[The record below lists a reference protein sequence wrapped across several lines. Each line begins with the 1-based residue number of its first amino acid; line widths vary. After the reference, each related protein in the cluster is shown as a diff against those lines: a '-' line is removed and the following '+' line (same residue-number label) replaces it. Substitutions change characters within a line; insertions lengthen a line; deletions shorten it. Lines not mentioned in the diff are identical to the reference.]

1 MKRLLVIC
9 IIALISGNTATLIA
23 LTTNLSPDLL
33 RGILVVSVSVTLLSI
48 CGIVWVGYYTKKR

>member
-23 LTTNLSPDLL
+23 LPTNLSPDLS
-33 RGILVVSVSVTLLSI
+33 RGVLLVGVSVTLLSI
-48 CGIVWVGYYTKKR
+48 GGIVWMGYYTKKR